1 MGKKISQ
8 TGTACKKRIMVIDN
22 DRDFSQDMEKLLY
35 RENYNVAVVDAAEV
49 ALLLLNSVSPDL
61 IIIDS
66 SGNIVEDFEAVEKI
80 RSRSKVPVI
89 MIVWAGIMPDIEEAV
104 EKGIDDLITKP
115 FDTRVLRARIRAILR
130 RSGVQYAGERQSSIS
145 F

>member
-22 DRDFSQDMEKLLY
+22 DRDFSRDMGKMLCHED
-35 RENYNVAVVDAAEV
+35 YNVVIVDSGEV
-49 ALLLLNSVSPDL
+49 ASLLLESASPDL

>member
-1 MGKKISQ
+1 
-8 TGTACKKRIMVIDN
+8 MVIDN

-89 MIVWAGIMPDIEEAV
+89 MMVWAGIMPDIEEAV